1 MSVYILLMYGIYLIK
16 TRSQVQVKGKPY
28 EQFKCNILILMKIG
42 IDYCDVDVLVINKK
56 KTKLSHNSIKSSK
69 HSRGNFLTRLH
80 PIG

>member
-28 EQFKCNILILMKIG
+28 EQLKCNILILMKIG

-56 KTKLSHNSIKSSK
+56 KQNCLI
-69 HSRGNFLTRLH
+69 
-80 PIG
+80 IQ